1 MVAAS
6 RAEHPLPLPSR
17 PACVAINH
25 TDMKDQF
32 GISQPSANMDQARI
46 RRGADG
52 SNYPSLRI
60 PLHAQKRFV
69 CKSSAPGQRLARRP
83 VRADARRPASRD
95 AGRGHALTQPVSAL
109 RSDRTAGE
117 LARRVSLSQATLT
130 GIFKR
135 LEERGLLERR
145 RDQADRRCVV
155 LRATEAGYNV
165 VAGSPPLLQE
175 TFVQRFGQLTAWEQ
189 NLLLSSVQ
197 RVAEL
202 MDAETLEAAPLLSSQ
217 STLDQ
222 TD

>member
-1 MVAAS
+1 MP
-6 RAEHPLPLPSR
+6 RNDL
-17 PACVAINH
+17 
-25 TDMKDQF
+25 
-32 GISQPSANMDQARI
+32 SANHPHRANGSPGDQSEQMLVAL
-46 RRGADG
+46 RRVMRAVDMH
-52 SNYPSLRI
+52 SRSLY
-60 PLHAQKRFV
+60 
-69 CKSSAPGQRLARRP
+69 QRYGLTGPQAILLNAT
-83 VRADARRPASRD
+83 VRAGS
-95 AGRGHALTQPVSAL
+95 L
-109 RSDRTAGE
+109 TAGE